1 MVDISSTKGELQ
13 MSLFNFPKGSVALV
27 TGAGSG
33 IGFATASL
41 LSQMGVVTYGL
52 TKKSEDKPE
61 DSNDL
66 IRWLSADVSDRD
78 EVENALSAIREDHEN
93 LDFLVSNAAVVRHAS
108 VGDVLISD
116 LKYMIDTNLIGF
128 FNVIGAA
135 LPMLRKSNSASVV
148 AVSSIH
154 AQTTSRMVSG
164 YAATKGALVSAV
176 KASALD
182 LGMDGIRVNAI
193 LPGSVDTPM
202 LRASAIVRSPENPQK
217 QVDEWGSHHPLG
229 RILEPEEVA
238 NAIIFLGSPMASGI
252 TGATLIVDG
261 GLSAKLAL

>member
-1 MVDISSTKGELQ
+1 

-33 IGFATASL
+33 IGFATASI

-61 DSNDL
+61 ASNDL
-66 IRWLSADVSDRD
+66 IKWLSADVSDRD
-78 EVENALSAIREDHEN
+78 EVEKALSRIRGDHEN

-116 LKYMIDTNLIGF
+116 LKYMMDTNLIGF

-135 LPMLRKSNSASVV
+135 LPMLKKSNMASVV

-202 LRASAIVRSPENPQK
+202 LRASAIVRSPENPQS
-217 QVDEWGSHHPLG
+217 QVDEWGSQHPLG
-229 RILEPEEVA
+229 RVLEPEEVA

>member
-1 MVDISSTKGELQ
+1 

-128 FNVIGAA
+128 FNCV
-135 LPMLRKSNSASVV
+135 SAS
-148 AVSSIH
+148 
-154 AQTTSRMVSG
+154 
-164 YAATKGALVSAV
+164 
-176 KASALD
+176 
-182 LGMDGIRVNAI
+182 
-193 LPGSVDTPM
+193 
-202 LRASAIVRSPENPQK
+202 
-217 QVDEWGSHHPLG
+217 
-229 RILEPEEVA
+229 
-238 NAIIFLGSPMASGI
+238 
-252 TGATLIVDG
+252 
-261 GLSAKLAL
+261 

>member
-1 MVDISSTKGELQ
+1 MDTSLTNEDLQ
-13 MSLFNFPKGSVALV
+13 MTPFNFPKGSVALV

-61 DSNDL
+61 TSNDL

-78 EVENALSAIREDHEN
+78 EVEKALSRIREDHEK

-108 VGDVLISD
+108 IGDVLISD
-116 LKYMIDTNLIGF
+116 LKFMMDTNLIGF

-135 LPMLRKSNSASVV
+135 LPMLKKSNMASVV

-182 LGMDGIRVNAI
+182 LGVDGIRVNAI

-202 LRASAIVRSPENPQK
+202 LRASANVRSPENPQA

>member
-1 MVDISSTKGELQ
+1 MVDISSTKGELRLP
-13 MSLFNFPKGSVALV
+13 LFNFPKNSVALV

-33 IGFATASL
+33 IGFATATL
-41 LSQMGVVTYGL
+41 LSQVGVITYGL
-52 TKKSEDKPE
+52 TKIADDKPE
-61 DSNDL
+61 ISHGL
-66 IRWLSADVSDRD
+66 IRWLVADVSDRD
-78 EVENALSAIREDHEN
+78 QVDSAISRVREEHES
-93 LDFLVSNAAVVRHAS
+93 LDFLVSNAAVVRHAP

-116 LKYMIDTNLIGF
+116 LKYMLDTNLIGY
-128 FNVIGAA
+128 FNLMGSA
-135 LPMLRKSNSASVV
+135 LPLLKKSKAASVV

-182 LGMDGIRVNAI
+182 LGADGIRVNVV

-202 LRASAIVRSPENPQK
+202 LRASANLRFPENPDAQI
-217 QVDEWGSHHPLG
+217 DEWGRSHPLG

-238 NAIIFLGSPMASGI
+238 HAIIFLGSPMASGI

>member
-1 MVDISSTKGELQ
+1 MDTSLTKGELRLP
-13 MSLFNFPKGSVALV
+13 SFNFPKNTVALV
-27 TGAGSG
+27 TGAGTG
-33 IGFATASL
+33 IGFATATL
-41 LSQMGVVTYGL
+41 LSQMGVITYGL

-61 DSNDL
+61 ISNDL
-66 IRWLSADVSDRD
+66 IRWLAADVSDRD
-78 EVENALSAIREDHEN
+78 EVDNALSRIHDEHGS

-108 VGDVLISD
+108 VGNVLISD
-116 LKYMIDTNLIGF
+116 LKYMLDTNLIGF
-128 FNVIGAA
+128 FNLIGSA
-135 LPMLRKSNSASVV
+135 LLLLKKSNAASVV

-164 YAATKGALVSAV
+164 YAATKGALLSAV
-176 KASALD
+176 KACALD
-182 LGMDGIRVNAI
+182 LGEDGIRVNVV

-202 LRASAIVRSPENPQK
+202 LRASATLRSPENPEAQI
-217 QVDEWGSHHPLG
+217 DEWRRRHPMG